1 MTYSLRIRLLAV
13 LTVLAV
19 PLFSIACSDSVDPAS
34 DESIAPESEEPVPV
48 SEESIAPVSEEPVP
62 VSEESIATVSE
73 EPVPVS
79 EESIAPVSEEPAPQ
93 LTHTPDQASTLEPA
107 PQPTHT
113 PDQASDP
120 AGTSVSSDREA
131 LVALYNATDGPNWIN
146 NTNWLSDLPLA
157 TWYGVRC
164 CDAGRVTRLILR
176 DNDLNGELPSEL
188 ASLTR
193 LSELDLSS
201 NELSG
206 QIPSELASLTR
217 LSELDLSSNEL
228 SGQIPSELAS
238 LTQLWRLHL
247 HSNELSGQIPSSIG
261 KLTNLVELDLSRNR
275 LSGEIPSSIE
285 NLTFLYRLDLQ
296 LNQLSSEMPPALGD
310 LPNLFY
316 LFLSGNQ
323 WRGCIPLW
331 SLNLTDG
338 STDLL
343 DCDIP
348 FCEPEDADG
357 TSEATDREALV
368 ALYNATDGPNWTNNT
383 NWLSDEPL
391 DEWYGVEIITDR
403 VIYLELPKNN
413 LHGELPSSLA
423 SLSRL
428 NILDLSSNEL
438 SGQIPSELASLS
450 QLNELDLSSNEL
462 SGQIP
467 SELASL
473 SRLNILDLSSNEL
486 SGQIPSELASLTR
499 LWGLHLHSN
508 ELSGQIPS
516 ELGSILHLQGLDL
529 YSNRLSGDIPPQ
541 LGNLQELRFISL
553 QDNQLTGGIPP
564 EFGQLAQVTWMYLSG
579 NSLSGEIPFELG
591 NIGNLSRLRV
601 GGGNHLTGC
610 VPRRLRSVEY
620 ADLHELGLP
629 YCGQTDPITVE
640 APPPTDLQPPPPTL
654 SLDPYYGKYLE
665 AGGTAIVSSLRV
677 PDEALLR
684 ARNIINEML
693 SNRPDLL
700 ATIAEMG
707 IHVSIWDEY
716 GVLSDLPEVDYDMYD
731 DSTTFGTFNGEVI
744 ATGVAQV
751 LCYESMI
758 EPGYDLF
765 VHEFAHGIQAA
776 IEHQPGGD
784 RFRERLA
791 AIYEDALP
799 RWRWNYA
806 GLNIQEFWA
815 EMVAFWFGQQYA
827 KGYSRDMNSPAEL
840 EALEPAIAALLKE
853 VFGDA
858 TLTSSCHSASNI
870 GGVVV
875 GADDEPIEGIGV
887 FMKRLFSE
895 ASYIAHWTPE
905 PDGFDVTSVDGA
917 FEIPVPDG
925 SYILGIYVPRDDTR
939 VECGAVG
946 YITPQ
951 GLSKQHRDATRI
963 EVEGSHV
970 TGIEI
975 KVPEEVRDLPR
986 IAACN

>member
-1 MTYSLRIRLLAV
+1 M
-13 LTVLAV
+13 
-19 PLFSIACSDSVDPAS
+19 
-34 DESIAPESEEPVPV
+34 
-48 SEESIAPVSEEPVP
+48 
-62 VSEESIATVSE
+62 
-73 EPVPVS
+73 
-79 EESIAPVSEEPAPQ
+79 
-93 LTHTPDQASTLEPA
+93 
-107 PQPTHT
+107 
-113 PDQASDP
+113 
-120 AGTSVSSDREA
+120 
-131 LVALYNATDGPNWIN
+131 
-146 NTNWLSDLPLA
+146 
-157 TWYGVRC
+157 
-164 CDAGRVTRLILR
+164 
-176 DNDLNGELPSEL
+176 
-188 ASLTR
+188 
-193 LSELDLSS
+193 
-201 NELSG
+201 
-206 QIPSELASLTR
+206 
-217 LSELDLSSNEL
+217 
-228 SGQIPSELAS
+228 
-238 LTQLWRLHL
+238 
-247 HSNELSGQIPSSIG
+247 
-261 KLTNLVELDLSRNR
+261 
-275 LSGEIPSSIE
+275 
-285 NLTFLYRLDLQ
+285 
-296 LNQLSSEMPPALGD
+296 
-310 LPNLFY
+310 
-316 LFLSGNQ
+316 
-323 WRGCIPLW
+323 
-331 SLNLTDG
+331 
-338 STDLL
+338 
-343 DCDIP
+343 
-348 FCEPEDADG
+348 
-357 TSEATDREALV
+357 
-368 ALYNATDGPNWTNNT
+368 
-383 NWLSDEPL
+383 
-391 DEWYGVEIITDR
+391 
-403 VIYLELPKNN
+403 
-413 LHGELPSSLA
+413 
-423 SLSRL
+423 

-450 QLNELDLSSNEL
+450 RLSELDLSSNEL

-486 SGQIPSELASLTR
+486 SGQIPSELGSLPR

-541 LGNLQELRFISL
+541 LGNLQELTFVSL
-553 QDNQLTGGIPP
+553 QDNQLTGGIPS

-591 NIGNLSRLRV
+591 NIGGLSRLRV

-610 VPRRLRSVEY
+610 VPLRLRSVKY

-665 AGGTAIVSSLRV
+665 AGGTAIVSSLRM

-684 ARNIINEML
+684 ARNIMNEML

-700 ATIAEMG
+700 ATIAGMG
-707 IHVSIWDEY
+707 IHVAIWGEY

-731 DSTTFGTFNGEVI
+731 DSSIFGIFNGEVI

-806 GLNIQEFWA
+806 GLNVQEFWA

-827 KGYSRDMNSPAEL
+827 KGYWRDMNSPAEL

-858 TLTSSCHSASNI
+858 TLTSSCHSASSI

-905 PDGFDVTSVDGA
+905 PDGFDVTSADGA

-939 VECGAVG
+939 VECGVVG

-951 GLSKQHRDATRI
+951 GLSKQRRDATRI

-975 KVPEEVRDLPR
+975 NVPEEVRDLPR
-986 IAACN
+986 IAVCN

>member
-1 MTYSLRIRLLAV
+1 M
-13 LTVLAV
+13 
-19 PLFSIACSDSVDPAS
+19 
-34 DESIAPESEEPVPV
+34 
-48 SEESIAPVSEEPVP
+48 
-62 VSEESIATVSE
+62 
-73 EPVPVS
+73 
-79 EESIAPVSEEPAPQ
+79 
-93 LTHTPDQASTLEPA
+93 
-107 PQPTHT
+107 
-113 PDQASDP
+113 
-120 AGTSVSSDREA
+120 
-131 LVALYNATDGPNWIN
+131 
-146 NTNWLSDLPLA
+146 
-157 TWYGVRC
+157 WYGVRYGFRRG
-164 CDAGRVTRLILR
+164 DAGRVVDVILR
-176 DNDLNGELPSEL
+176 DNELNGELPSEL
-188 ASLTR
+188 GSLTR

-206 QIPSELASLTR
+206 QIPSELGSLTR

-228 SGQIPSELAS
+228 SGQIPS
-238 LTQLWRLHL
+238 
-247 HSNELSGQIPSSIG
+247 SIG
-261 KLTNLVELDLSRNR
+261 KLTNLVSLDLSRNR

-285 NLTFLYRLDLQ
+285 NLTSLYRLDLQ
-296 LNQLSSEMPPALGD
+296 LNQLSGEIPPALGD
-310 LPNLFY
+310 LPNLFF

-343 DCDIP
+343 ECGIP
-348 FCEPEDADG
+348 FCEQEDADG

-368 ALYNATDGPNWTNNT
+368 ALYNATDGPNWINNT

-391 DEWYGVEIITDR
+391 DKWYGVEIVHTGTDR
-403 VIYLELPKNN
+403 VIHLKLRKNN
-413 LHGELPSSLA
+413 LHGEL
-423 SLSRL
+423 
-428 NILDLSSNEL
+428 
-438 SGQIPSELASLS
+438 
-450 QLNELDLSSNEL
+450 
-462 SGQIP
+462 P

-486 SGQIPSELASLTR
+486 SGQIPSELASLSR
-499 LWGLHLHSN
+499 LNILDLSSN

-541 LGNLQELRFISL
+541 LGNLQELTYISV

-579 NSLSGEIPFELG
+579 NSLSGEIPLELG
-591 NIGNLSRLRV
+591 NIGSLSRLRV

-610 VPRRLRSVEY
+610 VPRRLRSVKY

-791 AIYEDALP
+791 AIYEDARP

-806 GLNIQEFWA
+806 GLNIHEFWA

-827 KGYSRDMNSPAEL
+827 KGYWRDMNSPAEL
-840 EALEPAIAALLKE
+840 EALEPAMAALLKE

-905 PDGFDVTSVDGA
+905 PDGFDVTSADGA

-939 VECGAVG
+939 VECGVVG

-951 GLSKQHRDATRI
+951 GLSKQRRDATRI

-975 KVPEEVRDLPR
+975 NVPEEVRDLPR